1 MKWFKRRRKA
11 VSSADVIAFQLIT
24 QSAATVKDASQELE
38 ALLSVQER
46 SQLPKVEYELL
57 FFVWFLLDYW
67 ISEFTHTQEERRTIM
82 EALSYHWRVYADSGH
97 EGQALLDTLQ
107 ERLFAYAQI
116 VHGAKGDYAKFAPF
130 GAKLSEF
137 CGIGQSL
144 FFLTLAP
151 ALFGTTMEA
160 VHAVLPI
167 CREGCK
173 ERGIKGVRLLTRLCR
188 GKDDTSTK
196 NSI

>member
-24 QSAATVKDASQELE
+24 QSVAMVKGASQELG

-67 ISEFTHTQEERRTIM
+67 ISEFTRTQEERRTIM
-82 EALSYHWRVYADSGH
+82 EALSYHWRVYAGSGH
-97 EGQALLDTLQ
+97 EGQAVLDTLQ

-167 CREGCK
+167 R
-173 ERGIKGVRLLTRLCR
+173 RG
-188 GKDDTSTK
+188 S
-196 NSI
+196 